1 MTFSLYGNDPI
12 RHDAHAAER
21 LLAAARRVV
30 EPKTDCPSRPAQN
43 DGDEQ
48 AAIGIG

>member
-1 MTFSLYGNDPI
+1 MTFSLYCSDPI
-12 RHDAHAAER
+12 GHDARAAER
-21 LLAAARRVV
+21 LQAAARRVM
-30 EPKTDCPSRPAQN
+30 EPKTDSPGHSPLS